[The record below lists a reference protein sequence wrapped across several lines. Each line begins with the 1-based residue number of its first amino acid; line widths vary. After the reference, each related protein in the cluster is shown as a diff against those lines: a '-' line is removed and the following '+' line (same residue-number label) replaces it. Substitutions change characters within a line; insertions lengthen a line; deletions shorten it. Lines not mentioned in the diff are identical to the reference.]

1 VKGQILKALEPGRSL
16 ILPPSEYPRV
26 RNSAGLRK
34 IIASVLLGA
43 LMTVLH
49 AAPAL
54 AGMEFAQLSVKKGLF
69 LVASPSLEDPN
80 FRQAVVL
87 IVEYGPNGTL
97 GLILNRST
105 KTLLSDVLP
114 EVAALKGTTHRV
126 FSGGPVDPSNLL
138 VLFRLMEPY
147 ADARSVFDGVY
158 VGGTPRLLERMIT
171 QAKPT
176 ETFRAF
182 AGSAGWAPRQLEAE
196 LLVGAWGVLPAD
208 SFSIFDQDPGTLWL
222 DCIGR
227 LQAPRV
233 VRGRSG
239 LSLVLAARAQQTN

>member
-1 VKGQILKALEPGRSL
+1 VETLLPNVKGEALRVLESGRSL
-16 ILPPSEYPRV
+16 ILPPSECPRT
-26 RNSAGLRK
+26 RDSAGARN
-34 IIASVLLGA
+34 IIASFLLGA
-43 LMTVLH
+43 LLTVLH

-54 AGMEFAQLSVKKGLF
+54 AGMEFAQLSVKKGVL

-80 FRQAVVL
+80 FYHAVVL
-87 IVEYGPNGTL
+87 VVEHGSQGTL

-105 KTLLSDVLP
+105 KVLLSEVLP
-114 EVAALKGTTHRV
+114 GLTVLKGTTYRV

-147 ADARSVFDGVY
+147 ADARSVFEGVY

-196 LLVGAWGVLPAD
+196 LVVGAWGILPAD
-208 SFSIFDQDPGTLWL
+208 SFSIFDQNPATLWQ
-222 DCIGR
+222 DCISR
-227 LQAPRV
+227 LTAPKV
-233 VRGRSG
+233 ISY
-239 LSLVLAARAQQTN
+239 

>member
-1 VKGQILKALEPGRSL
+1 M
-16 ILPPSEYPRV
+16 LPPSEHPRV
-26 RNSAGLRK
+26 RNSAGAQK
-34 IIASVLLGA
+34 IIASFLIGA
-43 LMTVLH
+43 LLTALH
-49 AAPAL
+49 AVPAL
-54 AGMEFAQLSVKKGLF
+54 AGMEFAQLSLKKGVL

-80 FRQAVVL
+80 FRKAVLL
-87 IVEYGPNGTL
+87 IVEHGPNGTL

-105 KTLLSDVLP
+105 KVLLSDVLP
-114 EVAALKGTTHRV
+114 ELAALKGTTHRV

-138 VLFRLMEPY
+138 VLFRLLEPY

-196 LLVGAWGVLPAD
+196 LIVGAWGVLPAD
-208 SFSIFDQDPGTLWL
+208 SFSIFDQNPATLWQ
-222 DCIGR
+222 DCVSR

-233 VRGRSG
+233 ISY
-239 LSLVLAARAQQTN
+239 

>member
-1 VKGQILKALEPGRSL
+1 VEVFLPNVKGEALRVLESGRSL
-16 ILPPSEYPRV
+16 ILPPSECPRT
-26 RNSAGLRK
+26 RDSAGARN
-34 IIASVLLGA
+34 IIASFLLGA
-43 LMTVLH
+43 LLTVLH
-49 AAPAL
+49 AVPAL
-54 AGMEFAQLSVKKGLF
+54 AGMEFAQLSVKKGVL

-80 FRQAVVL
+80 FRNAVVL
-87 IVEYGPNGTL
+87 IVEHGPNGTL

-105 KTLLSDVLP
+105 KVLLSDVLP
-114 EVAALKGTTHRV
+114 GLTALKGTTYRV

-196 LLVGAWGVLPAD
+196 LVVGAWGILPAD
-208 SFSIFDQDPGTLWL
+208 SFSIFDQNPAILWQ
-222 DCIGR
+222 DCISR
-227 LQAPRV
+227 LTAPKV
-233 VRGRSG
+233 ISY
-239 LSLVLAARAQQTN
+239 

>member
-1 VKGQILKALEPGRSL
+1 MEVISPSFGSCLM
-16 ILPPSEYPRV
+16 LPPSECLRALGPAGA
-26 RNSAGLRK
+26 RN
-34 IIASVLLGA
+34 IIAGFLLGG
-43 LMTVLH
+43 LLTVLH
-49 AAPAL
+49 AVPAL
-54 AGMEFAQLSVKKGLF
+54 AGMEFAQLSVKKGVF

-80 FRQAVVL
+80 FRKAVLL
-87 IVEYGPNGTL
+87 IVEHGPNGTL

-105 KTLLSDVLP
+105 KVLLSDVLP
-114 EVAALKGTTHRV
+114 GLPALKGTTYRV

-196 LLVGAWGVLPAD
+196 LIVGAWGVLPAD
-208 SFSIFDQDPGTLWL
+208 SFSIFDQDPNTLWG
-222 DCIGR
+222 DCISR

-233 VRGRSG
+233 ISY
-239 LSLVLAARAQQTN
+239 

>member
-1 VKGQILKALEPGRSL
+1 VAEVFLPNVKGEALKALESGRSL
-16 ILPPSEYPRV
+16 MLPPFEYLRA
-26 RNSAGLRK
+26 RGSAAARK
-34 IIASVLLGA
+34 IIASFLLGG
-43 LMTVLH
+43 LLTVLH
-49 AAPAL
+49 AGPAL
-54 AGMEFAQLSVKKGLF
+54 AGMEFAQLSVKKGLL

-114 EVAALKGTTHRV
+114 ELAALKGTTHRV

-208 SFSIFDQDPGTLWL
+208 SFSIFDQNPSTLWL
-222 DCIGR
+222 DCISR

-233 VRGRSG
+233 ISY
-239 LSLVLAARAQQTN
+239 

>member
-1 VKGQILKALEPGRSL
+1 MSALESGSSL
-16 ILPPSEYPRV
+16 TLPPSECPRALGF
-26 RNSAGLRK
+26 AGAWK
-34 IIASVLLGA
+34 VIASFLLGA
-43 LMTVLH
+43 LLTVLH
-49 AAPAL
+49 AVPAL
-54 AGMEFAQLSVKKGLF
+54 AGMELAQLSVKKGLL

-80 FRQAVVL
+80 FRKAVVL
-87 IVEYGPNGTL
+87 IVEHGPNGTL

-114 EVAALKGTTHRV
+114 ELTALKGTTYRV

-182 AGSAGWAPRQLEAE
+182 AGSAGWVPRQLEAE
-196 LLVGAWGVLPAD
+196 LLVGAWGVLQAD

-222 DCIGR
+222 DCISR
-227 LQAPRV
+227 LQGPRV
-233 VRGRSG
+233 IS
-239 LSLVLAARAQQTN
+239 N

>member
-1 VKGQILKALEPGRSL
+1 MLL
-16 ILPPSEYPRV
+16 PSECSRTRGFTGPQ
-26 RNSAGLRK
+26 N
-34 IIASVLLGA
+34 IIASFLLGA
-43 LMTVLH
+43 LLTVLH
-49 AAPAL
+49 AVPAL
-54 AGMEFAQLSVKKGLF
+54 AGMEFAQLSVKKGVL

-80 FRQAVVL
+80 FRNAVVL
-87 IVEYGPNGTL
+87 IVEHGPNGTL

-114 EVAALKGTTHRV
+114 ELTALKGTTYRV

-196 LLVGAWGVLPAD
+196 MLVGAWGILPAD
-208 SFSIFDQDPGTLWL
+208 SFSIFDQDPATLWL

-233 VRGRSG
+233 IS
-239 LSLVLAARAQQTN
+239 N